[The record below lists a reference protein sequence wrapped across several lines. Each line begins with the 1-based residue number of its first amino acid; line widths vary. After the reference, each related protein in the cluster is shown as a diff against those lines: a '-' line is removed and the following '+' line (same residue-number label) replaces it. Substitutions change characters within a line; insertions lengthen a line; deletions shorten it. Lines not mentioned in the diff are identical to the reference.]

1 MTRMIARSTAIA
13 GSAAIG
19 KRRSAATSNDTVDGV
34 LTAPYWRLV
43 SALWQSLAHSRHI
56 SAHSWQWPWSCRA
69 HSSAHSAQTRAQ
81 VSSINPRTS
90 AFCPVRRTAR
100 RPVTVQMSAQSRQDR
115 MHCRM
120 SIFSATQASAQD
132 VHISAQNIAWRAAL
146 ASSSLKSSPTS
157 VKCDH
162 GVKRHQPWPCLRRF
176 SQPFFAAAE
185 RFSALWLEPPIRP
198 PLREDA

>member
-1 MTRMIARSTAIA
+1 
-13 GSAAIG
+13 
-19 KRRSAATSNDTVDGV
+19 
-34 LTAPYWRLV
+34 
-43 SALWQSLAHSRHI
+43 
-56 SAHSWQWPWSCRA
+56 
-69 HSSAHSAQTRAQ
+69 
-81 VSSINPRTS
+81 
-90 AFCPVRRTAR
+90 
-100 RPVTVQMSAQSRQDR
+100 